1 MGNIPVINLK
11 RTGENISM
19 LRKRKGMSV
28 NELQRRI
35 GLSAPQTIYQWERGT
50 ILPSVDNLVIL
61 AQVFGVTIDEIIIV
75 DNRK

>member
-19 LRKRKGMSV
+19 LRKRKGLSV
-28 NELQRRI
+28 NELQRRT
-35 GLSAPQTIYQWERGT
+35 GLSAPQTIYQWEKGT

-61 AQVFGVTIDEIIIV
+61 ADVFGVTIDEIIIV
-75 DNRK
+75 DGRK